1 MDLKTA
7 TDLLKDKYK
16 TVQGTNNTL
25 YKLDYSEN
33 PTQEEHDAIDWLI
46 INHKIC
52 YIEK

>member
-33 PTQEEHDAIDWLI
+33 PTQEENDAIDWLI